1 MEQPWFRN
9 PSHLFAKNKVLI
21 FWPLAKQTPVERLN
35 AATRFILYTMA
46 ILYVINRDIRV
57 IYLGLTV
64 IMVMAS
70 MLLAGGIKESMRPAS
85 FEEEGKRFSVTTP
98 GQSCEQPTKEN
109 PMANVL
115 MTDYVDNP
123 KRPAACYYPTV
134 KDKVKKFLNESTPTD
149 QADVYSSRNQAFRS
163 FYSMPSTTIPND
175 QSAFLRSA
183 YGPMMN
189 KVCRDDG
196 EACYP
201 NDASMFGQSRMPEL
215 QQIRGTFGSGVRSSS

>member
-21 FWPLAKQTPVERLN
+21 FWPLAKQTSVERLN

-46 ILYVINRDIRV
+46 ILYIINRDIRV

-70 MLLAGGIKESMRPAS
+70 MFLAGGIKEGMRPAS
-85 FEEEGKRFSVTTP
+85 FEQEGVRFNATTP
-98 GQSCEQPTKEN
+98 GQKCEQPTKEN

-115 MTDYVDNP
+115 ITDYTDNP

-134 KDKVKKFLNESTPTD
+134 KDKVKKFLNQGTPTD
-149 QADVYSSRNQAFRS
+149 QADVYSSRNQSFRA

-175 QSAFLRSA
+175 QGAFAQAA
-183 YGPMMN
+183 YGAVVD
-189 KVCRDDG
+189 KTCRSDSG
-196 EACYP
+196 ACYP

-215 QQIRGTFGSGVRSSS
+215 QQLRGTFGSSV

>member
-21 FWPLAKQTPVERLN
+21 FWPLAKQNPVERLN

-70 MLLAGGIKESMRPAS
+70 MLLAGGIKEGMRPAS
-85 FEEEGKRFSVTTP
+85 FEEEGSRFNLMMP
-98 GQSCEQPTKEN
+98 GQTCEQPTKDN

-115 MTDYVDNP
+115 ISDYVDNP
-123 KRPAACYYPTV
+123 KRPLA
-134 KDKVKKFLNESTPTD
+134 
-149 QADVYSSRNQAFRS
+149 
-163 FYSMPSTTIPND
+163 TTRP
-175 QSAFLRSA
+175 
-183 YGPMMN
+183 
-189 KVCRDDG
+189 
-196 EACYP
+196 
-201 NDASMFGQSRMPEL
+201 
-215 QQIRGTFGSGVRSSS
+215 

>member
-21 FWPLAKQTPVERLN
+21 FWPLAKQTSVERLN

-46 ILYVINRDIRV
+46 ILYIINRDIRV

-70 MLLAGGIKESMRPAS
+70 MLLAGGIKEAMRPAS
-85 FEEEGKRFSVTTP
+85 FEEEGVRFNATTP
-98 GQSCEQPTKEN
+98 GQKCEQPTKDN

-115 MTDYVDNP
+115 ITDYTDNP

-134 KDKVKKFLNESTPTD
+134 KDKVKKLLNEGTPTD

-175 QSAFLRSA
+175 QGAFAQAA
-183 YGPMMN
+183 YGSVMD
-189 KVCRDDG
+189 KTCRSDSG
-196 EACYP
+196 ACYP

-215 QQIRGTFGSGVRSSS
+215 QQLRGTFGSSV

>member
-21 FWPLAKQTPVERLN
+21 FWPLAKQTSVERLN

-46 ILYVINRDIRV
+46 ILYIINRDIRV

-70 MLLAGGIKESMRPAS
+70 MLLAGGIKEGMRPAS
-85 FEEEGKRFSVTTP
+85 FEEEGVRFNATTP
-98 GQSCEQPTKEN
+98 GQKCEQPTKEN

-115 MTDYVDNP
+115 ITDYTDNP

-134 KDKVKKFLNESTPTD
+134 KDKVKKLLNQGTPTD
-149 QADVYSSRNQAFRS
+149 QADVYSSRNQSFRA

-175 QSAFLRSA
+175 QGGFAQAA
-183 YGPMMN
+183 YGSVVN

-196 EACYP
+196 MACYP

-215 QQIRGTFGSGVRSSS
+215 QQLRGTFGGTTS

>member
-1 MEQPWFRN
+1 M
-9 PSHLFAKNKVLI
+9 LI
-21 FWPLAKQTPVERLN
+21 FWPLAKQTSVERLN

-46 ILYVINRDIRV
+46 ILYIINRDIRV

-70 MLLAGGIKESMRPAS
+70 MFLAGGIKEAMRPAS
-85 FEEEGKRFSVTTP
+85 FEEEGVRFNATTP
-98 GQSCEQPTKEN
+98 GQKCEQPTKEN

-115 MTDYVDNP
+115 ITDYTDNP

-134 KDKVKKFLNESTPTD
+134 KDKVKAFLNEGTPTD
-149 QADVYSSRNQAFRS
+149 QADVYSSRNQSFRA

-175 QSAFLRSA
+175 QGAFASAA
-183 YGPMMN
+183 YGPVVD
-189 KVCRDDG
+189 KVCRSEG
-196 EACYP
+196 GACYP

-215 QQIRGTFGSGVRSSS
+215 QQLRGTFGSSV

>member
-70 MLLAGGIKESMRPAS
+70 MFLAGGIKEAMRPAS
-85 FEEEGKRFSVTTP
+85 FEDENVHYNATNP
-98 GQSCEQPTKEN
+98 GQNCTQPTRDN
-109 PMANVL
+109 PMGNVL
-115 MTDYVDNP
+115 LSDYVDNP

-134 KDKVKKFLNESTPTD
+134 KDKVKKFLNQGTPTD
-149 QADVYSSRNQAFRS
+149 QADVYSSRNQAFRA

-175 QSAFLRSA
+175 QTGFAKAA
-183 YGPMMN
+183 YGSAVDR
-189 KVCRDDG
+189 VCRSDDG
-196 EACYP
+196 ACYP

-215 QQIRGTFGSGVRSSS
+215 QQLRGTFGGSV

>member
-21 FWPLAKQTPVERLN
+21 FWPLAKQTSVERLN

-46 ILYVINRDIRV
+46 ILYIINRDIRV

-70 MLLAGGIKESMRPAS
+70 MLLAGGIKEGMRPAS
-85 FEEEGKRFSVTTP
+85 FEEEGVRFNATTP
-98 GQSCEQPTKEN
+98 GQKCEQPTKEN

-115 MTDYVDNP
+115 ITDYTDNP

-134 KDKVKKFLNESTPTD
+134 KDKVKKLLNQGTPTD

-175 QSAFLRSA
+175 QGGFAQAA
-183 YGPMMN
+183 YGSVVD
-189 KVCRDDG
+189 KICRSDSG
-196 EACYP
+196 ACYP

-215 QQIRGTFGSGVRSSS
+215 QQIRGTFGSSV

>member
-21 FWPLAKQTPVERLN
+21 FWPLAKQNPVERLN

-46 ILYVINRDIRV
+46 ILYLINRDIRV

-70 MLLAGGIKESMRPAS
+70 MLLAGGIKEAMRPAS
-85 FEEEGKRFSVTTP
+85 FEEEGVRFNATTP
-98 GQSCEQPTKEN
+98 GQLCEQPTKDN

-115 MTDYVDNP
+115 ITDYTDNP
-123 KRPAACYYPTV
+123 KRPAACYYPMV
-134 KDKVKKFLNESTPTD
+134 KDKVKAFLSENVPKD
-149 QADVYSSRNQAFRS
+149 QADVYSSRNQSYRA

-175 QSAFLRSA
+175 QGAFARAA
-183 YGPMMN
+183 YGPVVD
-189 KVCRDDG
+189 KVCRSEG
-196 EACYP
+196 GACYP

-215 QQIRGTFGSGVRSSS
+215 QQLRGTFGGTTS

>member
-21 FWPLAKQTPVERLN
+21 FWPLAKQNSVERLN

-70 MLLAGGIKESMRPAS
+70 MFLAGGVKEAMRPAS
-85 FEEEGKRFSVTTP
+85 FEDEGTRFSTTAP
-98 GQSCEQPTKEN
+98 GQTCEQPTKEN

-115 MTDYVDNP
+115 LSDYVDNP
-123 KRPAACYYPTV
+123 RRPAACYYPTV
-134 KDKVKKFLNESTPTD
+134 KDKVKAFLNEDTPKD
-149 QADVYSSRNQAFRS
+149 QADVYSSRNQSHRA

-175 QSAFLRSA
+175 QEGFARAA
-183 YGPMMN
+183 YGPVVN
-189 KVCRDDG
+189 RVCRSDS

-201 NDASMFGQSRMPEL
+201 NDGSMFGQSRMPEL
-215 QQIRGTFGSGVRSSS
+215 QQLRGTFGGTTR

>member
-70 MLLAGGIKESMRPAS
+70 MFLAGGIKEAMRPAS
-85 FEEEGKRFSVTTP
+85 FEEEGVRFNATTP
-98 GQSCEQPTKEN
+98 GQKCEQPTKEN
-109 PMANVL
+109 PMGNVL
-115 MTDYVDNP
+115 ITDYTDNP
-123 KRPAACYYPTV
+123 KRTAACYYPTV
-134 KDKVKKFLNESTPTD
+134 KDKVKKLLNQGTPVD
-149 QADVYSSRNQAFRS
+149 QADVYSSRNQSFRAF
-163 FYSMPSTTIPND
+163 YTMPSTTIPND
-175 QSAFLRSA
+175 QGAFARAA
-183 YGPMMN
+183 YGPVVD
-189 KVCRDDG
+189 KVCRSDG
-196 EACYP
+196 GACYP

-215 QQIRGTFGSGVRSSS
+215 QQLRGTFGSSV

>member
-70 MLLAGGIKESMRPAS
+70 MLLAGGIKEGMRPAS
-85 FEEEGKRFSVTTP
+85 FEDEGQRFNATTP
-98 GQSCEQPTKEN
+98 GKSCEQPTMDN

-123 KRPAACYYPTV
+123 KRT
-134 KDKVKKFLNESTPTD
+134 
-149 QADVYSSRNQAFRS
+149 AFRS
-163 FYSMPSTTIPND
+163 FHSMPSTTIPND
-175 QSAFLRSA
+175 QSAFLRAA
-183 YGPMMN
+183 YGPMMD
-189 KVCRDDG
+189 KVCRD
-196 EACYP
+196 ETQACYP

-215 QQIRGTFGSGVRSSS
+215 QQIRGTFGGSV